1 MQDIERN
8 RWCNLGMSACYQKGT
23 CGHGLIRSNES
34 TDALFQR
41 SLRVYAQKKKK
52 KKKSI
57 CSSFQKTSLLPPK
70 VFKEIVKLSSEMTLL
85 FCTPTSNE

>member
-52 KKKSI
+52 KKEYM
-57 CSSFQKTSLLPPK
+57 L
-70 VFKEIVKLSSEMTLL
+70 KLSKDKSVA
-85 FCTPTSNE
+85 SKSV

>member
-52 KKKSI
+52 KKEYM
-57 CSSFQKTSLLPPK
+57 L
-70 VFKEIVKLSSEMTLL
+70 KLSKDKSVASKSVLRNCETVFRNDFAVLH
-85 FCTPTSNE
+85 SHQQ